1 MKGRNPT
8 AEEKRHMTWV
18 KQTYGCWCCSKMG
31 IENREEDILIH
42 HVEGKTKLGAH
53 FKVIPLCD
61 PHHSR
66 YNKEGLHYN
75 LTEWESKWGKQED
88 ILEEMGASQY

>member
-18 KQTYGCWCCSKMG
+18 KETYGCWCCSQIG
-31 IENREEDILIH
+31 IENRIEDILIH
-42 HVEGKTKLGAH
+42 HVDGKTKKDAH
-53 FKVIPLCD
+53 FNVIPFCD

-66 YNKEGLHYN
+66 YTLTGLHYN
-75 LTEWESKWGKQED
+75 PTAWKELWGSQESIVEQ
-88 ILEEMGASQY
+88 MGRKE